1 MKNIVRILPLAFL
14 LFISGKCGAPDDQVI
29 DESKAEVVATSNEQ
43 TSDRMKVKIST
54 PFGDMVAELYNET
67 PQHRDNFIKLAKES
81 YFDDLLFHRVISG
94 FMIQGGDPESRDAA
108 ADKRLGSGGPGYTI
122 EAEILPQFFHKKG
135 ALSAARTGDGANPER
150 RSSGSQFYVVQ
161 GRQVPG
167 GGSNAQYENQLMR
180 EFINKPE
187 NTHYQEK
194 LQSYQQMA
202 SDPAKLA
209 EAQIKIQELTNE
221 VRGLA
226 LEGYEPPPPNEKDL
240 VYSEIGGT
248 PHLDGAYTV
257 FGEVIE
263 GLDIIDRIAAVKTA
277 PGDRPIDDV
286 KMTITVIE

>member
-1 MKNIVRILPLAFL
+1 MKNIVRILPLVIL
-14 LFISGKCGAPDDQVI
+14 LFTSGKCGESDNQMI
-29 DESKAEVVATSNEQ
+29 GESKTDAATKNGTQ

-54 PFGDMVAELYNET
+54 PFGDMIAELYNET
-67 PQHRDNFIKLAKES
+67 PQHRDNFIKLVEEG
-81 YFDDLLFHRVISG
+81 YYNDLLFHRVISG
-94 FMIQGGDPESRDAA
+94 FMIQGGDPESRGATP
-108 ADKRLGSGGPGYTI
+108 DKRLGSGGPGYTI
-122 EAEILPQFFHKKG
+122 EAEILPEFYHKKG

-187 NTHYQEK
+187 NTEYQER
-194 LQSYQQMA
+194 LQGYQQMA

-209 EAQIKIQELTNE
+209 EAQKKIQELTNE
-221 VRGLA
+221 VRELA
-226 LEGYEPPPPNEKDL
+226 LVDYEPPAPSEKDL
-240 VYSEIGGT
+240 AYQEIGGT

-286 KMTITVIE
+286 TMTITIIE